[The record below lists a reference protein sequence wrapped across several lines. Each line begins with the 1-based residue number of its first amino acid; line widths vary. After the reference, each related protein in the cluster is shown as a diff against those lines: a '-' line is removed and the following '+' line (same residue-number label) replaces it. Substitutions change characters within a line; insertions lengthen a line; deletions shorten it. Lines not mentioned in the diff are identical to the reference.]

1 MISLTEFNTRLT
13 ARSGE
18 AQSVLSSLQADP
30 VLTGGLVKPPKL
42 GTFEDALTAQH
53 SYATLYEQ
61 YVQRL
66 QQLHDAITAAQKATT
81 TIVANYHSTES
92 LNEASA
98 KEITSALAASPRSWE
113 TRHER
118 RLPDQVRRT
127 HP

>member
-1 MISLTEFNTRLT
+1 MSADSASINMISLTEFNTRLT
-13 ARSGE
+13 ARLGE
-18 AQSVLSSLQADP
+18 AQSVLFSLQADP
-30 VLTGGLVKPPKL
+30 VLTGTGGLVKPPKL

-98 KEITSALAASPRSWE
+98 KEITSALAGVPSVLGDAS
-113 TRHER
+113 
-118 RLPDQVRRT
+118 
-127 HP
+127 

>member
-13 ARSGE
+13 ARLGE

-30 VLTGGLVKPPKL
+30 VLTGTGGLVKPPKL

-81 TIVANYHSTES
+81 TIVANYHSSES

-98 KEITSALAASPRSWE
+98 KEITSALAGVPSVLGDAS
-113 TRHER
+113 
-118 RLPDQVRRT
+118 
-127 HP
+127 